1 MISFLVGDVWI
12 KKKECSGKR
21 RDLFLIDAKP

>member
-1 MISFLVGDVWI
+1 MISFLVGGVWI
-12 KKKECSGKR
+12 KKKRMFGKR